1 MAVVNGDIGY
11 KNEQGKVFCNRSI
24 LLSAINL
31 ATKEI
36 KGVAEMGK
44 SFGGGLTKSTTRKD
58 CEGVRVEFL
67 KDGIN
72 IDINVK
78 VFSNV
83 SVPDVASRIQQNV
96 NNALLSMLNNIVIK
110 SININVSE
118 CVLARDF

>member
-11 KNEQGKVFCNRSI
+11 KNDQGKVFCNRSI

-36 KGVAEMGK
+36 KGVADMGK
-44 SFGGGLTKSTTRKD
+44 SFGGGLAKGSARKD
-58 CEGVRVEFL
+58 TEGVRVEFL

-78 VFSNV
+78 VFSNA
-83 SVPDVASRIQQNV
+83 SVPEVASRIQQNV
-96 NNALLSMLNNIVIK
+96 NNALLSMLDNLVIK